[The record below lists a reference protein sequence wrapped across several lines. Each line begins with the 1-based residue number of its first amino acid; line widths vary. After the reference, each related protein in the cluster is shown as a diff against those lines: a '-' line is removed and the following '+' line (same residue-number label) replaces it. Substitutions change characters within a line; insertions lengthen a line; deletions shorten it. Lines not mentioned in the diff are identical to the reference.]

1 MKTRLA
7 LGAVLALS
15 LSAFAA
21 CGGSSNNPADAKM
34 ITNPPDANVDAMVAP
49 ADANCIDNPTTSDE
63 LMNACTTADKVDKH
77 PTLPLQLPDGGLP
90 TLP

>member
-15 LSAFAA
+15 LSMFAA
-21 CGGSSNNPADAKM
+21 CGSSNNTPDAKQ

-77 PTLPLQLPDGGLP
+77 PTLPLTLPDGGLP